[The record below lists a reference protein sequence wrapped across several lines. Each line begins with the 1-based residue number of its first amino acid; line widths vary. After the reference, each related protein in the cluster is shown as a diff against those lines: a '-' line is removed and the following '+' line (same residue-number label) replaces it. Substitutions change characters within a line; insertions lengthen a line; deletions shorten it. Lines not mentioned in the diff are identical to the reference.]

1 METLTADEVKKNF
14 RMVFQHKVNNILGIE
29 NMTLIDN
36 LKLIRVDNLNTN
48 IALALCN
55 EEREFLAESKARYLI
70 NAGVIK
76 PNSKKSQA
84 MVDKDLLYWLRVS
97 YSIEEYSF
105 LYYGM

>member
-1 METLTADEVKKNF
+1 
-14 RMVFQHKVNNILGIE
+14 MVFQHKVNNILG
-29 NMTLIDN
+29 
-36 LKLIRVDNLNTN
+36 
-48 IALALCN
+48 N

-97 YSIEEYSF
+97 YSIEE
-105 LYYGM
+105 LYYGI